1 MNIKI
6 LPSIERLDMIPE
18 ENRHEALAW
27 MASRP
32 SADIDETADPISR
45 WEIRISLG
53 GFMDFYRIYDKATKE
68 IKELEPNTE
77 NW

>member
-1 MNIKI
+1 MKI
-6 LPSIERLDMIPE
+6 ALLPPIERLDMIPE

-27 MASRP
+27 MASQP
-32 SADIDETADPISR
+32 SADIDDTVDPISR

-53 GFMDFYRIYDKATKE
+53 GFMDFYRIYDKATKQ

-77 NW
+77 HW

>member
-1 MNIKI
+1 MKH
-6 LPSIERLDMIPE
+6 LPSIERLEMLPE
-18 ENRHEALAW
+18 ENRQEALDW
-27 MASRP
+27 MASQP
-32 SADIDETADPISR
+32 SADIDETVDPISR

-68 IKELEPNTE
+68 IKELKVDTE